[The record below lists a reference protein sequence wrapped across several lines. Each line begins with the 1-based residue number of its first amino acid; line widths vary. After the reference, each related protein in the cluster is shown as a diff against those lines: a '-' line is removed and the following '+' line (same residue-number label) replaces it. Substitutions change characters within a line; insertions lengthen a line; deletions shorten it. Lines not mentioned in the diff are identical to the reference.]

1 MKDNGQSYNR
11 EENKKAE
18 QNIRQHRRRVYYF
31 LILILL
37 LSLVTWRVVRKTNPA
52 NKIETATLEEK
63 KAGSPDSSRE
73 LLVATTTSLQDSG
86 LLEALIPVFE
96 KSTGYKAKVI
106 AVGSG
111 EALEMGKRQAADVL
125 LVHAPEL
132 EEKFMAE
139 GYGEERREIM
149 SSAFILAGPPA
160 DPAGIKGKTFPEA
173 FRHIAAEQ
181 QPFVS
186 RADNSGTHNLEK
198 RIWREIGFEPH
209 GSWYIEAGQG
219 MGECLLIASEKRAYI
234 LSDFPTFYKMS
245 KKGRLELAVLTS
257 DDHYKNIY
265 SVITLK
271 NPGGR
276 LNEAGARAFSDF
288 LVSPAAQQLIRDFGR
303 EPGSLTTDQNE
314 AEFPGLFTPHRL
326 NSPGQSD

>member
-18 QNIRQHRRRVYYF
+18 RNIHQHRRRVYYF

-160 DPAGIKGKTFPEA
+160 DPAGIKGKPFPEA
-173 FRHIAAEQ
+173 FRQIANRQ

-186 RADNSGTHNLEK
+186 RADNSGTHVLERK
-198 RIWREIGFEPH
+198 IWREIGLEPH

-245 KKGRLELAVLTS
+245 KKGRLELAVLTT
-257 DDHYKNIY
+257 DDNYKNIY

-271 NPGGR
+271 NRGGR
-276 LNEAGARAFSDF
+276 LKEAGARAFSDF

-314 AEFPGLFTPHRL
+314 AEFPGLFTPLRL
-326 NSPGQSD
+326 NSRGQSD

>member
-1 MKDNGQSYNR
+1 MKDNGQSYNQ
-11 EENKKAE
+11 EENKKGG
-18 QNIRQHRRRVYYF
+18 QNVRQHRRRVYYF
-31 LILILL
+31 LILIVL
-37 LSLVTWRVVRKTNPA
+37 LSLVTWKVVQKPNPA
-52 NKIETATLEEK
+52 NKIEKAASAEK
-63 KAGSPDSSRE
+63 KPGSPGSSRD
-73 LLVATTTSLQDSG
+73 LLVSTTTSLQDSG
-86 LLEALIPVFE
+86 LLDVLIPVFE
-96 KSTGYKAKVI
+96 QSTGYKVKVI

-139 GYGEERREIM
+139 GYGEKRLEIM
-149 SSAFILAGPPA
+149 SSDFILAGPPA
-160 DPAGIKGKTFPEA
+160 DPAGIKAKTFPEA
-173 FRHIAAEQ
+173 FQLIAAEQ
-181 QPFVS
+181 QPFIS

-198 RIWREIGFEPH
+198 RIWREIGLEPH

-234 LSDFPTFYKMS
+234 LSDFPTFYKIS

-257 DDHYKNIY
+257 DDNYKNIY

-288 LVSPAAQQLIRDFGR
+288 LVSPAAQQLIRDFGQ
-303 EPGSLTTDQNE
+303 EPGSSAADQNE
-314 AEFPGLFTPHRL
+314 TEFPGLFTPLRL
-326 NSPGQSD
+326 KGQSQSD

>member
-1 MKDNGQSYNR
+1 MRDNGQSYNR

-18 QNIRQHRRRVYYF
+18 RNIRQHRRRVYYF
-31 LILILL
+31 LLLVLL
-37 LSLVTWRVVRKTNPA
+37 LSLVTWIVVQKPNPA
-52 NKIETATLEEK
+52 NKIETATSEGK
-63 KAGSPDSSRE
+63 KAGSPDSSRD

-86 LLEALIPVFE
+86 LLEVLIPVFE

-111 EALEMGKRQAADVL
+111 EALEMGKHQAADVL

-132 EEKFMAE
+132 EEKFMAD
-139 GYGEERREIM
+139 GYGEERRKIM

-173 FRHIAAEQ
+173 FRQIASRQ

-198 RIWREIGFEPH
+198 RIWKEIGLEPH

-257 DDHYKNIY
+257 DDNYKNIY

-271 NPGGR
+271 SPGGR
-276 LNEAGARAFSDF
+276 LNEAGARSFSDF

-303 EPGSLTTDQNE
+303 ESGSLTTDQNE
-314 AEFPGLFTPHRL
+314 AEFPGLFTPLRL

>member
-18 QNIRQHRRRVYYF
+18 QNLRKHRQRIYYF

-37 LSLVTWRVVRKTNPA
+37 LSFVTWRVVRKTNPA
-52 NKIETATLEEK
+52 NKIETATSEEK
-63 KAGSPDSSRE
+63 KAVSLASSRD

-86 LLEALIPVFE
+86 LLDVLIPVFE
-96 KSTGYKAKVI
+96 KSTGYKVKVI

-160 DPAGIKGKTFPEA
+160 DPAGIKGKPFPEA
-173 FRHIAAEQ
+173 FRQIANRQ

-186 RADNSGTHNLEK
+186 RADNSGTHVLERK
-198 RIWREIGFEPH
+198 IWREIGLEPH

-245 KKGRLELAVLTS
+245 KKGRLELAVLTT
-257 DDHYKNIY
+257 DDNYKNIY

-271 NPGGR
+271 NRGGR
-276 LNEAGARAFSDF
+276 LKEAGARAFSDF

-314 AEFPGLFTPHRL
+314 AEFPGLFTPLRL
-326 NSPGQSD
+326 NSRGQSD

>member
-1 MKDNGQSYNR
+1 MKNNEAYTRG
-11 EENKKAE
+11 ENKKAG
-18 QNIRQHRRRVYYF
+18 QNVRQHRRRVYYF

-37 LSLVTWRVVRKTNPA
+37 LSFFTYKVIQKSDTY
-52 NKIETATLEEK
+52 NKPETAASEGK
-63 KAGSPDSSRE
+63 KPGSAAVSSRD

-86 LLEALIPVFE
+86 LLDVLIPVFE
-96 KSTGYKAKVI
+96 KSAGYKVKVI

-198 RIWREIGFEPH
+198 RIWKEIGLEPH

-314 AEFPGLFTPHRL
+314 AEFPGLFTPLRL
-326 NSPGQSD
+326 NSQSQPD

>member
-1 MKDNGQSYNR
+1 MKNSEKSYNQ

-18 QNIRQHRRRVYYF
+18 QNGQKHRRRICYF

-37 LSLVTWRVVRKTNPA
+37 LSFVTWRVVQKPNPA
-52 NKIETATLEEK
+52 NKTDTATSEEK
-63 KAGSPDSSRE
+63 KAGSTGSSRD
-73 LLVATTTSLQDSG
+73 LIVATTTSLQDSG
-86 LLEALIPVFE
+86 LLDVLVPVFE
-96 KSTGYKAKVI
+96 QSTGYKVKVI

-149 SSAFILAGPPA
+149 SSDFILAGPPA
-160 DPAGIKGKTFPEA
+160 DPAGIKAKTFPEA
-173 FRHIAAEQ
+173 FQLIAAAQ
-181 QPFVS
+181 QPFIS

-198 RIWREIGFEPH
+198 RIWREIGLEPH

-257 DDHYKNIY
+257 DDNYKNIY

-271 NPGGR
+271 KRGGR

-288 LVSPAAQQLIRDFGR
+288 LVSPATQQLIRDFGQ
-303 EPGSLTTDQNE
+303 EPGSLTTDKNE
-314 AEFPGLFTPHRL
+314 TEFPGLFKPLRL
-326 NSPGQSD
+326 NSQSRSN